1 MSPSSENDVVVC
13 GAVRTPLQRAYKGK
27 FKELHPEDLL
37 AAALK
42 GLVRKTGV
50 NPNAIQDIVVGTVLT
65 PGGGATA
72 ARMAAF
78 AAGFP
83 DTCSIMTVNRQCSSG
98 LQAIAQ
104 IVSAINSRQ
113 IDIGIGAGMESMSRN
128 YGDFSSLSFSM
139 DVMNSCDQA
148 ADCLMPMGETTEIVA
163 ERFGVNRE
171 AQDRFALS
179 SHQKAARAQ
188 QEGLF
193 AEEIVPVGDIT
204 TDDGIRAQATF
215 EALSALKPAF
225 RPPPAGSATAGNSSQ
240 ITDGAAAVL
249 LARRSTARALG
260 LTILARFCSY
270 AVVGVPPRIMGIG
283 PAHAIPI
290 AVQRASLSLEDIGIF
305 EINEAFA
312 SQALHCVR
320 ALKINPE
327 KVNPKGGAI
336 ALGHPLGATGARQMA
351 TLLPEM
357 RRQGVRYGVI
367 SMCVGTGMGAAAVV
381 ALESATSRL

>member
-1 MSPSSENDVVVC
+1 MPIASDNDVVIC

-42 GLVRKTGV
+42 GLVRKTGI
-50 NPNAIQDIVVGTVLT
+50 NPNAIQDIAVGTVLT

-78 AAGFP
+78 SAGFP
-83 DTCSIMTVNRQCSSG
+83 ETCSIMTVNRQCSSG
-98 LQAIAQ
+98 LQAIA
-104 IVSAINSRQ
+104 AIASSITSGQ

-128 YGDFSSLSFSM
+128 YGDFSSLSFST

-148 ADCLMPMGETTEIVA
+148 SDCLMPMGETAEIVA
-163 ERFGVNRE
+163 ESFGVDRQ
-171 AQDRFALS
+171 AQDRFSLC

-188 QEGLF
+188 QQGLF
-193 AEEIVPVGDIT
+193 AEEIIPIDNVTD
-204 TDDGIRAQATF
+204 DDGIRLQATI
-215 EALSALKPAF
+215 ESLSALKPAF
-225 RPPPAGSATAGNSSQ
+225 RPPPLGTATAGNSSQ

-260 LTILARFCSY
+260 LVILARFCSY
-270 AVVGVPPRIMGIG
+270 AVVGVPPRVMGVG
-283 PAHAIPI
+283 PAYAIPV
-290 AVQRASLSLEDIGIF
+290 AVKRASLTLQDIGIF

-312 SQALHCVR
+312 SQILYCIR
-320 ALKINPE
+320 ELKIDPE
-327 KVNPKGGAI
+327 RVNPKGGAI
-336 ALGHPLGATGARQMA
+336 AFGHPLGATGARQMA

-357 RRQGVRYGVI
+357 RRQGARYGVI
-367 SMCVGTGMGAAAVV
+367 SMCIGTGMGAAAVI
-381 ALESATSRL
+381 ALEPATSRL

>member
-249 LARRSTARALG
+249 LARRLNSPRFGAYHFGSFLFICSGGGSTTDHGHRAC
-260 LTILARFCSY
+260 TCHSNCS
-270 AVVGVPPRIMGIG
+270 
-283 PAHAIPI
+283 
-290 AVQRASLSLEDIGIF
+290 
-305 EINEAFA
+305 
-312 SQALHCVR
+312 
-320 ALKINPE
+320 
-327 KVNPKGGAI
+327 
-336 ALGHPLGATGARQMA
+336 T
-351 TLLPEM
+351 T
-357 RRQGVRYGVI
+357 GVI
-367 SMCVGTGMGAAAVV
+367 KLG
-381 ALESATSRL
+381 RYWNI